1 MATPA
6 NHQPNQFTTDEYV
19 LAYHGPLLYEARIL
33 LAENWNESNTLLG
46 SVGPHYFIHYKGWKQ
61 TWDEWVPEMRLL
73 KLNEAGFAKRR
84 ALLEAQTKKNRPQ
97 PPPSVE
103 SPAPSIKGKETKP
116 VKKGEGSR
124 KRGRDTGLDTEAEF
138 LKRPEVKIIIPDVLK
153 LQLVDDWE
161 NVTKNNQLV
170 TLPRK
175 PNVQELLEEYRE
187 YVNSTKKERSARST
201 ALLSEI
207 IAGIT
212 LYFDKALGNNLLYR
226 FERAQYVEQRRAAGD
241 KPMSE
246 IYGAE
251 HLLRLFVNF
260 GPFIAYTN
268 IDTESLNI
276 LREYINDIMKWMIR
290 EQKRLFVKE
299 YETTTTQ
306 YQNLSRT

>member
-1 MATPA
+1 MLTNAEGSPVSVTTFSTASSSADSTMAASNSQNP

-46 SVGPHYFIHYKGWKQ
+46 TTGPHYFIHYKGWKQ

-84 ALLEAQTKKNRPQ
+84 ALLEAQTKKNRP
-97 PPPSVE
+97 VAAAAAE
-103 SPAPSIKGKETKP
+103 ALAPLGKGKDAKG
-116 VKKGEGSR
+116 KKGESSR
-124 KRGRDTGLDTEAEF
+124 KRTRDAGLDT
-138 LKRPEVKIIIPDVLK
+138 RPEVKIVIPQVLK

-175 PNVQELLEEYRE
+175 PNVRNLLDEYR
-187 YVNSTKKERSARST
+187 ARST
-201 ALLSEI
+201 ALLDEI
-207 IAGIT
+207 IAGIN

-226 FERAQYVEQRRAAGD
+226 FERAQYVEQKRSAGD
-241 KPMSE
+241 RPMSE

-276 LREYINDIMKWMIR
+276 LREYINDIMK
-290 EQKRLFVKE
+290 
-299 YETTTTQ
+299 
-306 YQNLSRT
+306 